1 MAAAVED
8 PIVPND
14 DDDAVLDEQERRRRD
29 RQAAM
34 ERMLLAQERDADT
47 EEANAENPAQID
59 RGNPEEDGAAAAR
72 AAVEDAFVAEAEAR
86 DEVFRARD
94 EVFRN
99 QQLVAEARD
108 EVFRNQQLVQLE
120 QQQQQQPKPVR
131 ALFSYT
137 QTSFCAAG
145 ALLYYALRTRQ
156 QWYLALV
163 YLSSSKLALVV
174 MGNALTAGAV
184 TSFDIVTNTFLSGL
198 RVQEAEGLQ
207 DFFRWNVTETCLAL
221 TMFRS
226 ELSAS
231 TAVQF
236 LILVTVKCLHHVA
249 ILREQHVRMTED
261 AIVETPLG
269 RNIKLALI
277 PLQHVKLLAML
288 VFMQLIDI
296 MALQYTVQDLLTN
309 GPTVSVLFAF
319 EAAIL
324 LVAAWSHILLWYLHV
339 TDSWL
344 NYNHERAP
352 NSFTGR
358 MLHPWKEY
366 KATLIFAVEL
376 QAQLIQFIFYMI
388 FFRYVKCKASNP
400 RFFVLGTRTILITFA
415 ISSFILRPTL
425 FTVWP

>member
-1 MAAAVED
+1 
-8 PIVPND
+8 
-14 DDDAVLDEQERRRRD
+14 
-29 RQAAM
+29 
-34 ERMLLAQERDADT
+34 MLLAQEQDADT
-47 EEANAENPAQID
+47 EEHLAAENPAQI
-59 RGNPEEDGAAAAR
+59 PAEDAAAA
-72 AAVEDAFVAEAEAR
+72 AAAAAEDAVADAEEN
-86 DEVFRARD
+86 DLQVQLL
-94 EVFRN
+94 N
-99 QQLVAEARD
+99 QQH
-108 EVFRNQQLVQLE
+108 QQQAQIQE
-120 QQQQQQPKPVR
+120 QQQQQPKTAR
-131 ALFSYT
+131 ALSYT

-198 RVQEAEGLQ
+198 RRQEAEGLQ

-261 AIVETPLG
+261 AVVETNVG
-269 RNIKLALI
+269 GMKLALI

-288 VFMQLIDI
+288 VFLQLVDI
-296 MALQYTVQDLLTN
+296 MALQFTVQDLLTN

-352 NSFTGR
+352 TSFFGR
-358 MLHPWKEY
+358 LLHPWKEY

-376 QAQLIQFIFYMI
+376 QAQLIQFIFYMV
-388 FFRYVKCKASNP
+388 FFRYVTCK
-400 RFFVLGTRTILITFA
+400 V
-415 ISSFILRPTL
+415 
-425 FTVWP
+425 

>member
-1 MAAAVED
+1 
-8 PIVPND
+8 
-14 DDDAVLDEQERRRRD
+14 
-29 RQAAM
+29 
-34 ERMLLAQERDADT
+34 
-47 EEANAENPAQID
+47 
-59 RGNPEEDGAAAAR
+59 
-72 AAVEDAFVAEAEAR
+72 
-86 DEVFRARD
+86 
-94 EVFRN
+94 
-99 QQLVAEARD
+99 
-108 EVFRNQQLVQLE
+108 
-120 QQQQQQPKPVR
+120 
-131 ALFSYT
+131 
-137 QTSFCAAG
+137 
-145 ALLYYALRTRQ
+145 
-156 QWYLALV
+156 LALV

-261 AIVETPLG
+261 AIVETTFRAG
-269 RNIKLALI
+269 GMKLALI

-288 VFMQLIDI
+288 VFLQLVDI
-296 MALQYTVQDLLTN
+296 LALQFTVQDLLTN

-352 NSFTGR
+352 TSFFGR
-358 MLHPWKEY
+358 LLHPWKEY

-376 QAQLIQFIFYMI
+376 QAQLIQFIFYMV
-388 FFRYVKCKASNP
+388 FFRYVTCSV
-400 RFFVLGTRTILITFA
+400 R
-415 ISSFILRPTL
+415 RPIRCIAACSVRPL
-425 FTVWP
+425 APQPF

>member
-1 MAAAVED
+1 MAAAAVED
-8 PIVPND
+8 PVVPND
-14 DDDAVLDEQERRRRD
+14 DDDAVVDEQERRRRD

-34 ERMLLAQERDADT
+34 ERMLLAQEQRDADT
-47 EEANAENPAQID
+47 EDNLAAENPAQMGRVD
-59 RGNPEEDGAAAAR
+59 PEGDGVAAAA
-72 AAVEDAFVAEAEAR
+72 AAAAEDAVANN
-86 DEVFRARD
+86 DND
-94 EVFRN
+94 L
-99 QQLVAEARD
+99 Q
-108 EVFRNQQLVQLE
+108 VQLLNQH
-120 QQQQQQPKPVR
+120 QQHQHQAQLQEQQPKTLR
-131 ALFSYT
+131 ALSYT

-174 MGNALTAGAV
+174 MFNALTAGAV

-198 RVQEAEGLQ
+198 RLQEAEGLQ

-261 AIVETPLG
+261 AIVETTFG
-269 RNIKLALI
+269 IGGIKLALI

-288 VFMQLIDI
+288 VFLQLVDI
-296 MALQYTVQDLLTN
+296 MALQFTVQDLLTN

-352 NSFTGR
+352 TSFFGR

-376 QAQLIQFIFYMI
+376 QAQLIQFIFYMV
-388 FFRYVKCKASNP
+388 FFRYDTRSAVQCPASDPVYIVACSSIP
-400 RFFVLGTRTILITFA
+400 RHPNLSNHLSYYHFL
-415 ISSFILRPTL
+415 SFCD
-425 FTVWP
+425 

>member
-8 PIVPND
+8 PLVPNNG
-14 DDDAVLDEQERRRRD
+14 DDAVVNEQERRRRD

-47 EEANAENPAQID
+47 EEHLAAENPE
-59 RGNPEEDGAAAAR
+59 GDGAAAA
-72 AAVEDAFVAEAEAR
+72 AAAAAEDAVADANDAN
-86 DEVFRARD
+86 DL
-94 EVFRN
+94 
-99 QQLVAEARD
+99 Q
-108 EVFRNQQLVQLE
+108 VQLLNQHH
-120 QQQQQQPKPVR
+120 QQQAQLQEQQPKTVR
-131 ALFSYT
+131 ALSYT

-184 TSFDIVTNTFLSGL
+184 TGFDIITNTFLSGL

-226 ELSAS
+226 ELSAV

-261 AIVETPLG
+261 AVVETTFG
-269 RNIKLALI
+269 AGGMKLALI

-288 VFMQLIDI
+288 VFLQLVDI
-296 MALQYTVQDLLTN
+296 MALQFTVQDLLTN

-352 NSFTGR
+352 TSFFGR

-376 QAQLIQFIFYMI
+376 QAQLIQFIFYMV
-388 FFRYVKCKASNP
+388 FFRYVTCGG
-400 RFFVLGTRTILITFA
+400 RRRILCIVA
-415 ISSFILRPTL
+415 CSVRPL
-425 FTVWP
+425 APQPF

>member
-1 MAAAVED
+1 MTAAVED
-8 PIVPND
+8 PLVPHD
-14 DDDAVLDEQERRRRD
+14 DDDPVVDEQERRRRD

-34 ERMLLAQERDADT
+34 ERMLLAQERDAA
-47 EEANAENPAQID
+47 EEHLFAAENPAQNGRQVDQPAEGD
-59 RGNPEEDGAAAAR
+59 RAAAA
-72 AAVEDAFVAEAEAR
+72 AEEDFVADANALQLQLM
-86 DEVFRARD
+86 
-94 EVFRN
+94 
-99 QQLVAEARD
+99 QQH
-108 EVFRNQQLVQLE
+108 QQHQLQLQE
-120 QQQQQQPKPVR
+120 QPQAMR
-131 ALFSYT
+131 SLSYT
-137 QTSFCAAG
+137 QTSFGAAG

-174 MGNALTAGAV
+174 MGNGLTAGAV
-184 TSFDIVTNTFLSGL
+184 TAFEFCTSTFLSGL

-261 AIVETPLG
+261 AVFETTWFQNG
-269 RNIKLALI
+269 GEGGIKLALI
-277 PLQHVKLLAML
+277 PLQHLKLLAML
-288 VFMQLIDI
+288 VFLQLVDI
-296 MALQYTVQDLLTN
+296 MALQFTVQDLLTN

-352 NSFTGR
+352 TSFFGR
-358 MLHPWKEY
+358 LLHPWKEY

-376 QAQLIQFIFYMI
+376 QAQLIQFIFYMV
-388 FFRYVKCKASNP
+388 FFRYV
-400 RFFVLGTRTILITFA
+400 RIRTAMDPLKLYPSLIAIPTFHLLITPCYF
-415 ISSFILRPTL
+415 SYFSFCDYLFNLQCGHDLLRCPD
-425 FTVWP
+425 

>member
-1 MAAAVED
+1 MAGVED
-8 PIVPND
+8 PLVPND
-14 DDDAVLDEQERRRRD
+14 DDAIVDEQERRRRD

-34 ERMLLAQERDADT
+34 ERMLLAQEQDDA
-47 EEANAENPAQID
+47 EEHLAAENPAQIGRVDPEGD
-59 RGNPEEDGAAAAR
+59 RAAAAAED
-72 AAVEDAFVAEAEAR
+72 AAVADANDDALE
-86 DEVFRARD
+86 
-94 EVFRN
+94 
-99 QQLVAEARD
+99 
-108 EVFRNQQLVQLE
+108 VQLLNHQHQE
-120 QQQQQQPKPVR
+120 HVHLQEQPKTVR
-131 ALFSYT
+131 SLSYT
-137 QTSFCAAG
+137 KTSFCAAG
-145 ALLYYALRTRQ
+145 ALLFYALRTRQ

-198 RVQEAEGLQ
+198 RLQEAEGLQ

-231 TAVQF
+231 TGVQF

-261 AIVETPLG
+261 AIVETTLG
-269 RNIKLALI
+269 GGFKLALI

-288 VFMQLIDI
+288 VFLQLVDI
-296 MALQYTVQDLLTN
+296 MALQFTVQDLLTN

-352 NSFTGR
+352 TSLFGR

-376 QAQLIQFIFYMI
+376 QAQLIQFIFYMV
-388 FFRYVKCKASNP
+388 FFRYVHGVESC
-400 RFFVLGTRTILITFA
+400 L
-415 ISSFILRPTL
+415 SSLVPHPF
-425 FTVWP
+425 